1 MNRAHRHG
9 FSLPETLVALTLL
22 SSSLATTA
30 LMLVQA
36 LHHEREAT
44 CRSTATRLASTLAEQ
59 LRLLQRSDGR
69 PLQSVAGDA
78 ASCVVAVDCAVE
90 SDATRMLAAW
100 QHEATAS
107 LPEGSSAR
115 IELLTAA
122 PPAYLIRIDWP
133 DSGPSG
139 RSALALAIEP

>member
-1 MNRAHRHG
+1 MNRPRRNG
-9 FSLPETLVALTLL
+9 FSLPEALVALTLL

-36 LHHEREAT
+36 LHHEREAA
-44 CRSTATRLASTLAEQ
+44 CRSAATRLAGTLAEQ

-69 PLQSVAGDA
+69 PLQAIAGDA
-78 ASCVVAVDCAVE
+78 TSCAVPVDCAVE

-100 QHEATAS
+100 QHEANTS

-115 IELLTAA
+115 VELLTEA

-139 RSALALAIEP
+139 RSALALAVEP

>member
-1 MNRAHRHG
+1 MNRPRRKG

-22 SSSLATTA
+22 SSSLAATA
-30 LMLVQA
+30 FMLVQA
-36 LHHEREAT
+36 LRHEREAA

-59 LRLLQRSDGR
+59 LHLLQRSDGR
-69 PLQSVAGDA
+69 PLQSVASDA
-78 ASCVVAVDCAVE
+78 ASCAVAIDCVVE
-90 SDATRMLAAW
+90 SDAALMLAAW
-100 QHEATAS
+100 QQEATSS

-115 IELLTAA
+115 VELLSAA

-139 RSALALAIEP
+139 RSALALAVEP